1 MNKIVILS
9 FLVLSMFASCSGKK
23 NTANSGD
30 SSLEKDMIKLTEQQQ
45 SLAGIAT
52 SPLERTINPE
62 VIHCNG
68 VIEIPSDARVSMY
81 LPIGGY
87 VSEIYVLTGDKV
99 KKGEVLAVLEHPDYI
114 ALQQQYIESH
124 AQMLFYQ
131 SEWERQQK
139 LQVENATMQRTLD
152 KAKADYLGALSQTK
166 ALESKM
172 EMLGMNTETL
182 LTGKVSNKVYLRSPV
197 NGFVGNVYINTGKYV
212 TPTEELLTVLGTDHL
227 HVELQIFEKD
237 IARVHEGQD
246 VVFTVTGS
254 DSEYKAH
261 VKLIGKEV
269 DPTTRTVN
277 VHAHIDAHYPD
288 LITGMYAHAVVLVT
302 SDSAYVLPTT
312 AVKEENGRNFA
323 WIEDSPG
330 IYRKIEIRIGSEHN
344 DKIAVLPTEDQK
356 NHSFVI
362 KGAYSLF
369 AEEKKQGED

>member
-1 MNKIVILS
+1 MNKIVILF
-9 FLVLSMFASCSGKK
+9 FLVLSMFTSCSGKK
-23 NTANSGD
+23 DTANSDD

-172 EMLGMNTETL
+172 EMLGINTETL
-182 LTGKVSNKVYLRSPV
+182 LAGKVSNKVYLRSPV
-197 NGFVGNVYINTGKYV
+197 N
-212 TPTEELLTVLGTDHL
+212 
-227 HVELQIFEKD
+227 
-237 IARVHEGQD
+237 
-246 VVFTVTGS
+246 
-254 DSEYKAH
+254 
-261 VKLIGKEV
+261 
-269 DPTTRTVN
+269 
-277 VHAHIDAHYPD
+277 
-288 LITGMYAHAVVLVT
+288 
-302 SDSAYVLPTT
+302 
-312 AVKEENGRNFA
+312 
-323 WIEDSPG
+323 
-330 IYRKIEIRIGSEHN
+330 
-344 DKIAVLPTEDQK
+344 
-356 NHSFVI
+356 
-362 KGAYSLF
+362 
-369 AEEKKQGED
+369 